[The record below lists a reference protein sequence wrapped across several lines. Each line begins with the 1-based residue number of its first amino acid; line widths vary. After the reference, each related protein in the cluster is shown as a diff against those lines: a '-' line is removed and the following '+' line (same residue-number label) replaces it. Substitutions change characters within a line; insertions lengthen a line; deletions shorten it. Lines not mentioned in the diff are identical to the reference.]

1 MHWCKLQFFSFF
13 LITLLSFLALNIIE
27 FITDCV
33 VRYLTRA
40 SWSVPRVCSSN
51 EDKIRT
57 SRLYTVKC
65 ETAQIIWEGK
75 RKSERGRETDRQTT
89 QWKKG
94 RERERECTSHS
105 TYQSAYCTETHHKK
119 SWKCNVQCFINAI
132 KFFQVPVKY
141 DLFSLNL
148 FLTKFF
154 LFFYLLK

>member
-1 MHWCKLQFFSFF
+1 MHWCKIQFFSFF

-65 ETAQIIWEGK
+65 ETAQIIWKGK
-75 RKSERGRETDRQTT
+75 RKSERGRETDRQTGCT
-89 QWKKG
+89 QWSVRLHRSSGRGKENQREGEKQTDRQHSERKG
-94 RERERECTSHS
+94 ERERVHISQHISECLLHRDTS
-105 TYQSAYCTETHHKK
+105 
-119 SWKCNVQCFINAI
+119 
-132 KFFQVPVKY
+132 
-141 DLFSLNL
+141 
-148 FLTKFF
+148 
-154 LFFYLLK
+154 